1 MRPILRRSL
10 GCRSR
15 WRRQRLNTV
24 KAAMQGQG
32 RISNALA
39 SAHPAPARPHHQMP
53 VRRGC
58 IVGRDASF
66 AVHQYSRFD
75 CCSPRHALCDRHSIA
90 PRRRRQAKGAC
101 SDGARVQHFPS
112 AAITSSPPSTHYT
125 LFGKHFNAVSH
136 PTICVRV
143 FSGLSISSARN
154 GSSRSSTSKRSSGC
168 VSAASEYCVRKAL

>member
-1 MRPILRRSL
+1 MRRSL

-39 SAHPAPARPHHQMP
+39 SAHPAPARPHHRMP

-58 IVGRDASF
+58 IAGRDASF

-112 AAITSSPPSTHYT
+112 ADTPSSPPCAS
-125 LFGKHFNAVSH
+125 LFGKPFNATLSPH

-154 GSSRSSTSKRSSGC
+154 GCSRSSTSRRKSGC

>member
-24 KAAMQGQG
+24 KAAMRGQG

-39 SAHPAPARPHHQMP
+39 SAHPAPARPHHRMP

-58 IVGRDASF
+58 IAGRDASF

-112 AAITSSPPSTHYT
+112 PRSQVARRAHPYLESILTLSP
-125 LFGKHFNAVSH
+125 H

-154 GSSRSSTSKRSSGC
+154 GCSRSSTSRRKSGC